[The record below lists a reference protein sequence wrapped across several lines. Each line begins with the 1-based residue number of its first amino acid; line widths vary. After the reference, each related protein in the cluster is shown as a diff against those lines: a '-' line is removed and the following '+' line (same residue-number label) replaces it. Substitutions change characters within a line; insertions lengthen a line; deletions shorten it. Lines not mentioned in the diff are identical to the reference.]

1 MPRAV
6 CNPLVFHISGDRSP
20 SYLNGKYRVGRVL
33 DDNLILEP
41 YEALFLYFTGR
52 IVPENAHYRSTIAIL
67 NAFITDRDDYD
78 MFRIYFYLKSK
89 GMLVRRDG
97 RILMFG
103 KKNDRKANHPLRV
116 KGENAEI
123 TFEELAV
130 TAPSLYST
138 MDDEGDITLFATAKV
153 DPVGETL
160 YSWPGKESVYE
171 AGGRF
176 YLDPMPGSEWLGS
189 IFADKVLLTDMEAR
203 HILGQETGNG
213 DAGVDAAYSVYEDL
227 VSRKL
232 IVRTGFK
239 YGANFRAYRKSMSEH
254 AEYLIHVMAGT
265 DQWYR
270 VSRAVRLSHGVR
282 KSMIFAGMREGKIE
296 YVSISRILDLFS
308 GE

>member
-6 CNPLVFHISGDRSP
+6 CNPLVFHISGGRSP

-52 IVPENAHYRSTIAIL
+52 IVPENAHYHSTIAIL

-78 MFRIYFYLKSK
+78 TFRIYFYLKSK

-97 RILMFG
+97 KVLMFG
-103 KKNDRKANHPLRV
+103 KKNDRKATHPLRV
-116 KGENAEI
+116 KGENSEI
-123 TFEELAV
+123 TFKELVV

-138 MDDEGDITLFATAKV
+138 MDDEGDITLFATARA

-160 YSWPGKESVYE
+160 YSWPGKESVSE

-176 YLDPMPGSEWLGS
+176 YLDPIPGSEWLGS
-189 IFADKVLLTDMEAR
+189 RFADKVLLTDMEAR
-203 HILGQETGNG
+203 HIIGNETVNG
-213 DAGVDAAYSVYEDL
+213 DAAYSVYEDL

-282 KSMIFAGMREGKIE
+282 KSMIFAGMCEGKIE

>member
-6 CNPLVFHISGDRSP
+6 CNPLVFHISGGRSP

-52 IVPENAHYRSTIAIL
+52 IVPENAHYHSTIAIL

-78 MFRIYFYLKSK
+78 TFRIYFYLKSK

-97 RILMFG
+97 KVLMFG
-103 KKNDRKANHPLRV
+103 KKNDRKATHPLRV
-116 KGENAEI
+116 KGENSEI
-123 TFEELAV
+123 TFKELVV

-138 MDDEGDITLFATAKV
+138 MDDEGDITLFATARA

-160 YSWPGKESVYE
+160 YSWPGKESVFE

-176 YLDPMPGSEWLGS
+176 YLDPIPGSEWLGS
-189 IFADKVLLTDMEAR
+189 RFADKVLLTDMEAR
-203 HILGQETGNG
+203 HIIGNETVNG
-213 DAGVDAAYSVYEDL
+213 DAAYSVYEDL

-282 KSMIFAGMREGKIE
+282 KSMIFAGMCEGKIE

>member
-6 CNPLVFHISGDRSP
+6 CNPLVFHISGGRSP

-52 IVPENAHYRSTIAIL
+52 IVPENAHYHSTIAIL

-78 MFRIYFYLKSK
+78 TFRIYFYLKSK

-97 RILMFG
+97 KVLMFG
-103 KKNDRKANHPLRV
+103 KKNDRKATHPLRV
-116 KGENAEI
+116 KGENSEI
-123 TFEELAV
+123 TFKELVV

-138 MDDEGDITLFATAKV
+138 MDDEGDITLFATARA

-160 YSWPGKESVYE
+160 YSWPGKESVFE

-176 YLDPMPGSEWLGS
+176 YLDPIPGSEWLGS
-189 IFADKVLLTDMEAR
+189 RFADKVLLTDMEAR
-203 HILGQETGNG
+203 HILGNETVNG
-213 DAGVDAAYSVYEDL
+213 DAAYSVYEDL

-282 KSMIFAGMREGKIE
+282 KSMIFAGMCEGKIE

>member
-6 CNPLVFHISGDRSP
+6 CNPLVFHISGGRSP

-52 IVPENAHYRSTIAIL
+52 IVPENAHYHSTIAIL

-78 MFRIYFYLKSK
+78 TFRIYFYLKSK

-97 RILMFG
+97 KVLMFG
-103 KKNDRKANHPLRV
+103 KKNDRKATHPLRV
-116 KGENAEI
+116 KGENSEI
-123 TFEELAV
+123 TFKELVV

-138 MDDEGDITLFATAKV
+138 MDDEGDITLFATARA

-160 YSWPGKESVYE
+160 YSWPGKESVSE

-176 YLDPMPGSEWLGS
+176 YLDPILGSEWLGS
-189 IFADKVLLTDMEAR
+189 RFADKVLLTDMEAR
-203 HILGQETGNG
+203 HIIGNETVNG
-213 DAGVDAAYSVYEDL
+213 DAAYSVYEDL

-282 KSMIFAGMREGKIE
+282 KSMIFAGMCEGKIE

>member
-6 CNPLVFHISGDRSP
+6 CNPLVFHISGGRSP

-41 YEALFLYFTGR
+41 HEALFLYFTGR
-52 IVPENAHYRSTIAIL
+52 IVPENAHYHSTIAIL

-78 MFRIYFYLKSK
+78 TFRIYFYLKSK

-97 RILMFG
+97 KVLMFG
-103 KKNDRKANHPLRV
+103 KKNDRKATHPLRV
-116 KGENAEI
+116 KGENSEI
-123 TFEELAV
+123 TFKELVV

-138 MDDEGDITLFATAKV
+138 MDDEGDITLFATARA

-160 YSWPGKESVYE
+160 YSWPGKESVSE

-176 YLDPMPGSEWLGS
+176 YLDPIPGSEWLGS
-189 IFADKVLLTDMEAR
+189 RFADKVLLTDMEAR
-203 HILGQETGNG
+203 HIIGNETVNG
-213 DAGVDAAYSVYEDL
+213 DAAYSVYEDL

-282 KSMIFAGMREGKIE
+282 KSMIFAGMCEGKIE

>member
-6 CNPLVFHISGDRSP
+6 CNPLVFHISGGRSP

-52 IVPENAHYRSTIAIL
+52 IVPENAHYHSTIAIL

-78 MFRIYFYLKSK
+78 TFRIYFYLKSK

-97 RILMFG
+97 KVLMFG
-103 KKNDRKANHPLRV
+103 KKNDRKATHPLRV
-116 KGENAEI
+116 KGENSEI
-123 TFEELAV
+123 TFKDLVV

-138 MDDEGDITLFATAKV
+138 MDDEGDITLFATARA

-160 YSWPGKESVYE
+160 YSWPGKESVSE

-176 YLDPMPGSEWLGS
+176 YLDPIPGSEWLGS
-189 IFADKVLLTDMEAR
+189 RFADKVLLTDMEAR
-203 HILGQETGNG
+203 HIIGNETVNG
-213 DAGVDAAYSVYEDL
+213 DAAYSVYEDL

-282 KSMIFAGMREGKIE
+282 KSMIFAGMCEGKIE